1 MDKDYYI
8 LSIWGLVSPELVGPF
23 DNPKDRD
30 KEAQK
35 LYLENRGES
44 GYYKLT
50 VPKGA
55 GIEIDCFSDD
65 FLEQE

>member
-1 MDKDYYI
+1 MDYYI
-8 LSIWGLVSPELVGPF
+8 LFIWGLVSPELVGPF
-23 DNPKDRD
+23 TSPQDRD

-35 LYLENRGES
+35 LYQENRGES

-50 VPKGA
+50 VPKGSNV
-55 GIEIDCFSDD
+55 EIDCFSDD